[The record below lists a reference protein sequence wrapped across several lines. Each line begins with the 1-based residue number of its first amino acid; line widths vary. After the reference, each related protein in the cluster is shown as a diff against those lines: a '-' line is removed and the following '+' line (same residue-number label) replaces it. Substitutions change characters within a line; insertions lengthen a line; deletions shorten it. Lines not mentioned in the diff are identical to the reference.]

1 MISPRTQR
9 STHGPFA
16 LSRARRRES
25 KGARQHNNQ
34 TPSNYQIRHQLKGA
48 YKVAKYTID
57 IADAAVPKLQ
67 AIVARYNA
75 DNGAALTVVQWLT
88 LNAKEIAIQDEL
100 LAAAQTFEKQA
111 DADAHAA
118 VLAERD
124 RLLATV

>member
-1 MISPRTQR
+1 M
-9 STHGPFA
+9 
-16 LSRARRRES
+16 
-25 KGARQHNNQ
+25 
-34 TPSNYQIRHQLKGA
+34 
-48 YKVAKYTID
+48 AKYTID